1 MVEGGVKI
9 NKNRNSY
16 KFEQEGIREIA
27 VENGS

>member
-1 MVEGGVKI
+1 MVEGGKI
-9 NKNRNSY
+9 INSKRNKN